1 MIQNPLWPEQNPLWP
16 RGYTPKD
23 PRQLEFDFTPPLTQ
37 QLDLDLDF
45 EPCRKYEN
53 RLTTVPATGMLAIS
67 NGSTGVNWVAQNSTM
82 CIDTENLTVLVK
94 KKPNLFKR
102 LLLEALNMKWKLK

>member
-1 MIQNPLWPEQNPLWP
+1 
-16 RGYTPKD
+16 
-23 PRQLEFDFTPPLTQ
+23 
-37 QLDLDLDF
+37 
-45 EPCRKYEN
+45 
-53 RLTTVPATGMLAIS
+53 MLAIS

-102 LLLEALNMKWKLK
+102 LLLEMNYVSNVDEVVEEEGIMCISGFYDWDEINWCFEDVDVSKIEDEVKDFIKCEIYSDEDIKKLM